1 MDPVKSG
8 SDLRFEVRLIQIVAI
23 IQLLIFSFSA
33 GILVFS
39 DQPFNLSLVTLAIF
53 SLSIAF
59 LSVIIFY
66 FRFNSLPVVKKKNS
80 LLKQRRA
87 LEKRISR
94 NDLESIKLRAE
105 NAHFEND
112 RKEVEARHRLRAL
125 NQELAVLKFR
135 LFPYGQV
142 TLLARVK
149 ETFRA
154 SFPSTT
160 LPGFIPSIIIGALVV
175 LCPLSQAMIG
185 LGSTASMVVAS
196 IPTHTP
202 TFTPTDAPT
211 YTPTSTWTTTS
222 TPTRTSTDTPTSTI
236 TPTSTLTPTSTI
248 TPTSIISFTTSDT
261 LAPSTMLPTIDSAG
275 CVPKDTTREVGKFT
289 RVIDGATIEVWI
301 NGSDYRVRYIGID
314 MPESDQLFEQN
325 AKAKNVLLVSGKIVT
340 LVKDVSETDQ
350 YGRLLRYVFVGDLF
364 VNYELVHSGYAI
376 AATYL
381 PDVACA
387 EIFIAADLD
396 ARTQQ
401 RGLWAPTPEPP
412 P

>member
-1 MDPVKSG
+1 MDPIKSS

-105 NAHFEND
+105 NALLEND
-112 RKEVEARHRLRAL
+112 RKEVEARDRLQEL

-142 TLLARVK
+142 TLLGRVR
-149 ETFRA
+149 ETFKA

-160 LPGFIPSIIIGALVV
+160 LPGFVPLIII
-175 LCPLSQAMIG
+175 
-185 LGSTASMVVAS
+185 
-196 IPTHTP
+196 
-202 TFTPTDAPT
+202 
-211 YTPTSTWTTTS
+211 
-222 TPTRTSTDTPTSTI
+222 
-236 TPTSTLTPTSTI
+236 
-248 TPTSIISFTTSDT
+248 
-261 LAPSTMLPTIDSAG
+261 
-275 CVPKDTTREVGKFT
+275 
-289 RVIDGATIEVWI
+289 
-301 NGSDYRVRYIGID
+301 
-314 MPESDQLFEQN
+314 
-325 AKAKNVLLVSGKIVT
+325 
-340 LVKDVSETDQ
+340 
-350 YGRLLRYVFVGDLF
+350 
-364 VNYELVHSGYAI
+364 
-376 AATYL
+376 
-381 PDVACA
+381 
-387 EIFIAADLD
+387 
-396 ARTQQ
+396 
-401 RGLWAPTPEPP
+401 
-412 P
+412 